1 MKKNILSLGL
11 FLLAALLPTGCSSDD
26 DEFPKLNE
34 SDRISTVT
42 NSGTVKY
49 DSGECRW
56 FILSSGIPYHRNHYY
71 PVNLPK
77 DFKQVDKKVKFT
89 GAIYPYVYSGR
100 QEVIGRIVGDGYFLM
115 ELIHIEEN
123 H

>member
-56 FILSSGIPYHRNHYY
+56 FILSPRPMYHRNHYY
-71 PVNLPK
+71 PVNMPK
-77 DFKQVDKKVKFT
+77 DFKQVDKKVRFT
-89 GAIYPYVYSGR
+89 GDIYPYVYSGR
-100 QEVIGRIVGDGYFLM
+100 QKEVGHIVGDSLYFI
-115 ELIHIEEN
+115 EIKHIEEYN
-123 H
+123 

>member
-1 MKKNILSLGL
+1 MKKTV
-11 FLLAALLPTGCSSDD
+11 LLPFLIIVISILIPSCSSDD

-34 SDRISTVT
+34 GDRISTVT
-42 NSGTVKY
+42 DSGTMKY

-77 DFKQVDKKVKFT
+77 DFKQVDKK
-89 GAIYPYVYSGR
+89 
-100 QEVIGRIVGDGYFLM
+100 
-115 ELIHIEEN
+115 
-123 H
+123 